1 MLQAMSTAA
10 TGMQAQETQI
20 QVISNNLANASTP
33 GFKVSRAH
41 FQDLL
46 YVNERQAGTQS
57 SQTSFVPTGSSIGL
71 GSKTASVDQVFTEGE
86 LDNTG
91 NPLDVAIQGNGF
103 FQVSMPDGSIAYTR
117 DGSFRLDQN
126 GRLVTLDGY
135 ARDARHQRAA
145 GRAQPD
151 HRSRRHRFGAG
162 WKSDAADPGRAA
174 SDHQL
179 SQSVRPTTDWDRIS
193 TRRPKPRD
201 RRKPESADR
210 TASARWRRASLRCP
224 TKARCRNWSDSSRRS
239 ARTRP
244 VPRPF
249 RSPIRCRV
257 PPMDSSSSR
266 T

>member
-71 GSKTASVDQVFTEGE
+71 GSRTASVDQIFTEGE

-103 FQVSMPDGSIAYTR
+103 FQVSMPDGSISYTR
-117 DGSFRLDQN
+117 DGSFRTNQN
-126 GRLVTLDGY
+126 GQVVTLDGY
-135 ARDARHQRAA
+135 AVLPGITVPQNAQNMTIGPDGTVSVQVGSQTQPTQVGQFQIINFLNPAGLQPIGQNLYKLTQAAGSPQTGIGGQNGFGSVAQGFVEMPNESTVQELVGLISAQRAYEA
-145 GRAQPD
+145 SSKAVQV
-151 HRSRRHRFGAG
+151 
-162 WKSDAADPGRAA
+162 AD
-174 SDHQL
+174 QM
-179 SQSVRPTTDWDRIS
+179 QSMANGLIQG
-193 TRRPKPRD
+193 
-201 RRKPESADR
+201 
-210 TASARWRRASLRCP
+210 
-224 TKARCRNWSDSSRRS
+224 
-239 ARTRP
+239 
-244 VPRPF
+244 
-249 RSPIRCRV
+249 
-257 PPMDSSSSR
+257 
-266 T
+266 

>member
-33 GFKVSRAH
+33 GFKVSRAA

-71 GSKTASVDQVFTEGE
+71 GSKTASVDQVFTEGQ

-103 FQVSMPDGSIAYTR
+103 FQVNMPDGSIAYTR

-135 ARDARHQRAA
+135 TIMPGINVPQGAQNLTIGPDGTVSVQVGNQTLPTQVGQLQIINFLNPAGLQPMGQNLYKVTQASGPPQTGIGGQNGFGSVAQGFLEMPNESTVQELVGLISAQRAYEA
-145 GRAQPD
+145 SSKAVQV
-151 HRSRRHRFGAG
+151 
-162 WKSDAADPGRAA
+162 AD
-174 SDHQL
+174 DM
-179 SQSVRPTTDWDRIS
+179 QS
-193 TRRPKPRD
+193 
-201 RRKPESADR
+201 
-210 TASARWRRASLRCP
+210 TANGLIQR
-224 TKARCRNWSDSSRRS
+224 
-239 ARTRP
+239 
-244 VPRPF
+244 
-249 RSPIRCRV
+249 
-257 PPMDSSSSR
+257 
-266 T
+266 